1 MAVTR
6 QMRLPLNA
14 TLVTSKQVT
23 HARRHSAPEVMS
35 QNFVEDESR
44 SSTPEIGQKTML
56 QRAPTKFE
64 KYEVAAPERLWRAM
78 TPTSRPNTGS
88 SDGKRRQ
95 SHSPVPSHCI
105 ANGDRCSRCTRLEM
119 WAAYNVFRSMDKRG
133 LHKISRQ
140 DYLKTMSNFPT
151 LEKLKVLKRSGLEDR
166 FRENAKEVTLEE
178 FLQLMWPHA
187 TKEDLKKMQYW
198 AKLRDAQELVR
209 SGSFTGQVQELR
221 EVFDLLDKDLN
232 HLLED
237 NELKCILEK
246 NEIEQMMREV
256 EAHRAQ
262 FKVDESVAEVKKK
275 LNIRLEFKK
284 FLSKGK
290 TRSSSTVEQ
299 ILQEENAFKNKL
311 TFDEFC
317 HLVQPRQSTAPNKQT
332 KQKL

>member
-1 MAVTR
+1 
-6 QMRLPLNA
+6 
-14 TLVTSKQVT
+14 
-23 HARRHSAPEVMS
+23 
-35 QNFVEDESR
+35 
-44 SSTPEIGQKTML
+44 
-56 QRAPTKFE
+56 
-64 KYEVAAPERLWRAM
+64 
-78 TPTSRPNTGS
+78 
-88 SDGKRRQ
+88 
-95 SHSPVPSHCI
+95 
-105 ANGDRCSRCTRLEM
+105 
-119 WAAYNVFRSMDKRG
+119 MDKRG

-166 FRENAKEVTLEE
+166 FRENAKEVTLKE
-178 FLQLMWPHA
+178 FLQLMWPQA
-187 TKEDLKKMQYW
+187 TKEDLQKMQYW

-246 NEIEQMMREV
+246 NEIEQMMHEV

-262 FKVDESVAEVKKK
+262 FKVDDSVAEVKKK
-275 LNIRLEFKK
+275 LNIKLEFKK
-284 FLSKGK
+284 FLAKGK

-317 HLVQPRQSTAPNKQT
+317 HLVQPRQ
-332 KQKL
+332 KL